1 MTIQEAIAAKVLKLM
16 LKNNITQQE
25 LSIRMGVDEKIVRQ
39 ILNADFKIKLST
51 IITIAKSFNLTLKEF
66 FNDELFKFSNID
78 L

>member
-16 LKNNITQQE
+16 LKNNISQQE
-25 LSIRMGVDEKIVRQ
+25 LSIRMGVDEKVVTQ

-51 IITIAKSFNLTLKEF
+51 IIKIAKSFNLTLKEF
-66 FNDELFKFSNID
+66 FNDELFDLSNID